1 MTIVRPSISVLTPSQ
16 IERVHAYSLQ
26 ILSDIG
32 IQIASEKARKL
43 FRQAG
48 ARFLDDQTVSL
59 NADLIHWAMDAA
71 PSALEIFDR
80 RGRRAFALKPGAE
93 TRFGVGVT
101 NLYYEQP
108 GVRKV
113 VPFALTHVETAAR
126 LTEALPAFDLLA
138 TPGVAGD
145 LPPESADLLVTL
157 AMAANT
163 CKPLVLLVSEPRLF
177 DTTLDL
183 LQALFGDRAQKP
195 FVLPYVN
202 PITPLVLNEDTTE
215 KMSSAIGRGFPIIF
229 SNMGMS
235 GATTPITPG
244 GTLALLNAELLGGL
258 VFSQLVRKGAPIVL
272 GSIPA
277 GFDMQNMMSLYTP
290 RTMLLNLACAEMM
303 AHYGIP
309 HSGTS
314 GSGPGWGADLPAASA
329 LWMNHLTSCLGK
341 VGLAP
346 FVGGNLDSL
355 VFSPAMVVYAGEV
368 VRLARQFADGFT
380 LDDQAVDTEDIR
392 SVGAGGNFLGSEVTC
407 RLFRDMMETSPIWPN
422 MTLEQWQQNDR
433 PQAASVL
440 ERYTLDLIADLAPP
454 PDCQD
459 LMAKGNAFIEKSL

>member
-1 MTIVRPSISVLTPSQ
+1 MTNVRPCISVLTPSQ
-16 IERVHAYSLQ
+16 IEQVNAYSLQ

-32 IQIASEKARKL
+32 IRIASEKARKL

-48 ARFLDDQTVSL
+48 ARFIDDQTVSL
-59 NADLIHWAMDAA
+59 DGELIRWAMDAA
-71 PSALEIFDR
+71 PSTLEIFDR
-80 RGRRAFALKPGAE
+80 RGRKAFDLGPGAD

-108 GVRKV
+108 KARKV
-113 VPFALTHVETAAR
+113 VPFSRTHVETAAR

-145 LPPESADLLVTL
+145 LAPESADLLVTL
-157 AMAANT
+157 SMAANT

-177 DTTLDL
+177 DSTLDL
-183 LQALFGDRAQKP
+183 LEELFGNRVQTP

-215 KMSSAIGRGFPIIF
+215 KMISAIVRGFPIIF

-244 GTLALLNAELLGGL
+244 GTLALLNAELLSGL

-314 GSGPGWGADLPAASA
+314 GSGPGWGADLLAASA

-355 VFSPAMVVYAGEV
+355 VFSPSMVVYAGEV
-368 VRLARQFADGFT
+368 IRLTRQFAGGFS

-392 SVGAGGNFLGSEVTC
+392 SVGAGGNFLASEVTC
-407 RLFRDMMETSPIWPN
+407 RLFREMMETSPIWPN
-422 MTLEQWQQNDR
+422 TTLEQWQRDNH

-454 PDCQD
+454 PGYQD
-459 LMAKGNAFIEKSL
+459 LMARGKAFIEKSL